1 MRRKSIPEW
10 ILSVLLAIIF
20 LYAGGVKLAGAPAM
34 IQEFDRIGIGQWFR
48 YVTGLLEVSGAIGL
62 LMPKFR
68 LWAALQIAAVM
79 TGATAVN
86 LFILHLP
93 ALARVTGGL
102 MALAIL
108 VVWLCRPETRHHLV
122 SSQ

>member
-10 ILSVLLAIIF
+10 ILSVLLALIF

-68 LWAALQIAAVM
+68 LWATLQIAAVM
-79 TGATAVN
+79 IGATAVN

-93 ALARVTGGL
+93 ALARVTGVL
-102 MALAIL
+102 MALAFL
-108 VVWLCRPETRHHLV
+108 VAWLCRPETTRHLV